1 MIPLGPEQCCLLC
14 PKIPNHLN
22 LDFLRYIAVFCAERV
37 ENLQFDWSHIQN
49 PQLTFAVWNEQ
60 ESQPGSH
67 PVRAAPSLQPRCL
80 FQNSRQLARRW
91 QKRYIHSPKA
101 PSPASDRSQ
110 KARAAR
116 RGRRYFL
123 GVKFRLRLVLV
134 KSPQTLKSP
143 SKKKEPPSDGVC
155 KLAKSQGTIRWNKF
169 SVPSDGFHHA
179 VDKHLCRYLGHP
191 YAFAAREACIDLVN
205 SKIYPSCAE
214 VQERI
219 GTFLHSSGIQL
230 WIQQANLAILAGEG
244 LACLSPRTENRTH
257 VSRRFTIFWEIVFCI
272 QAHSTHLSHST
283 TDHTGGGG
291 QQRSCHV

>member
-1 MIPLGPEQCCLLC
+1 MHRSNICCIVASSLHSSKPFRSCSVMIVAHESLQADDPLRPWAMLSFVSQNPKPSQSRFSTIYCCLLC
-14 PKIPNHLN
+14 KK
-22 LDFLRYIAVFCAERV
+22 E

-191 YAFAAREACIDLVN
+191 YTFAAREACIDLV
-205 SKIYPSCAE
+205 
-214 VQERI
+214 
-219 GTFLHSSGIQL
+219 
-230 WIQQANLAILAGEG
+230 
-244 LACLSPRTENRTH
+244 
-257 VSRRFTIFWEIVFCI
+257 
-272 QAHSTHLSHST
+272 HSTIVDFT
-283 TDHTGGGG
+283 PTRV
-291 QQRSCHV
+291 QPK